1 MILSLIGIFIFIVF
15 FIWLFNEEK
24 FRSTQLQIEIMRKRQ
39 KETNQEVENV
49 VIAIIITGFL
59 AIVGLI
65 VWEMMF

>member
-24 FRSTQLQIEIMRKRQ
+24 FRSTQLQIEIMRKIQ

>member
-1 MILSLIGIFIFIVF
+1 MILSLI
-15 FIWLFNEEK
+15 
-24 FRSTQLQIEIMRKRQ
+24 RSTQLQIEIMRKRQ

-59 AIVGLI
+59 TIVGLI